1 MKTLFLGA
9 RYKVQHKDITEDNA
23 VEMLSTD
30 IRSKLMGST
39 RAWVYPSNLN
49 IPGTDIRYVGGFYY
63 EPGDGSQRSIANS
76 EMEEIDK
83 ADIVCLDFTKPN
95 AIATIA
101 ELFYALKQNK
111 EIHIFIDPT
120 LTNDQITSEYWFIFY
135 TMDKMYGTDDSSI
148 PLNVTRHFVHSEEE
162 IVEIIKSLNKLEN
175 ETKN

>member
-1 MKTLFLGA
+1 MKKLFLGA

-30 IRSKLMGST
+30 IRSKLMGNAS
-39 RAWVYPSNLN
+39 AWVYPSNLN
-49 IPGTDIRYVGGFYY
+49 IPGTGIRYIGGFYY
-63 EPGDGSQRSIANS
+63 EPGDGTQYSIVNS

-111 EIHIFIDPT
+111 EIHIFIDPE

-135 TMDKMYGTDDSSI
+135 TMDRMYGTGDNSI
-148 PLNVTRHFVHSEEE
+148 PTNVTRHFVHSEEE
-162 IVEIIKSLNKLEN
+162 IVEIIKSL
-175 ETKN
+175 

>member
-1 MKTLFLGA
+1 MKKLFLGA

-30 IRSKLMGST
+30 IRSKLMGNAH
-39 RAWVYPSNLN
+39 AWVYPSNLN

-63 EPGDGSQRSIANS
+63 EPGDGTQYSIVNS

-83 ADIVCLDFTKPN
+83 ADIICLDFTKPN

-135 TMDKMYGTDDSSI
+135 TMDRMYGTNDNSI
-148 PLNVTRHFVHSEEE
+148 PTNVTRHLVHSEEE
-162 IVEIIKSLNKLEN
+162 IVEIIKSL
-175 ETKN
+175 

>member
-1 MKTLFLGA
+1 MKKLFLGA
-9 RYKVQHKDITEDNA
+9 RYKVQHKDINPDNV

-30 IRSKLMGST
+30 IRSKLMGSAA
-39 RAWVYPSNLN
+39 AWIYPSNLN

-63 EPGDGSQRSIANS
+63 EPGDGSQYSIVNS
-76 EMEEIDK
+76 EMDEIDK

-120 LTNDQITSEYWFIFY
+120 LTNDKITSEYWFIFY
-135 TMDKMYGTDDSSI
+135 TMDRMYGTEGSSI
-148 PLNVTRHFVHSEEE
+148 PTNVTRHFVHSEEE
-162 IVEIIKSLNKLEN
+162 IVEIIKTL
-175 ETKN
+175 